1 MVFQIILVV
10 ELLSTS
16 WTEVFAAH
24 PLLVNISEVSHQI
37 ISQKKLLLTDAAG
50 NVKILFS
57 ASVSLLH
64 VVVELHSTCETIN
77 TYILLSTKILLA
89 GPDRKFYL
97 FGKIGQVVNRITQ
110 YPNSSEPQ
118 PCHFIRR
125 DPCPP
130 VLTLFTH

>member
-16 WTEVFAAH
+16 WTEVFVAH

-50 NVKILFS
+50 NVKILLS

-64 VVVELHSTCETIN
+64 VVVELHSTCETER
-77 TYILLSTKILLA
+77 LLVKVTNNFSALYFRSRTFVTLHRLCVFKNLHADLAVRKLL
-89 GPDRKFYL
+89 
-97 FGKIGQVVNRITQ
+97 
-110 YPNSSEPQ
+110 
-118 PCHFIRR
+118 IRM
-125 DPCPP
+125 P
-130 VLTLFTH
+130 